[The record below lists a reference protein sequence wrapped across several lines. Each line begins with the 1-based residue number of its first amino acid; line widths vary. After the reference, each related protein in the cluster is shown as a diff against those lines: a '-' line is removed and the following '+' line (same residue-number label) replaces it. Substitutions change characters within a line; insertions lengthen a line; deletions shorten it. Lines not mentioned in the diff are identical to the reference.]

1 MKITKLDISVAVLA
15 GLSCFFM
22 VIPVVKFPV
31 WGLFI
36 GWAWYFAEGAK
47 PAAFKRAI
55 PPMLFGYAMAVISAV
70 VFAAAGGNIWALAAV
85 VGVPVFGLMLCCK
98 GNLFAMSLASF
109 NAFSCLFAGYYSG
122 NFPAVIHNGGW
133 ADWKNVILAALWI
146 AFSNVVGMCFGWLSI
161 KLGTK
166 TDNRKET

>member
-1 MKITKLDISVAVLA
+1 
-15 GLSCFFM
+15 
-22 VIPVVKFPV
+22 
-31 WGLFI
+31 
-36 GWAWYFAEGAK
+36 
-47 PAAFKRAI
+47 
-55 PPMLFGYAMAVISAV
+55 
-70 VFAAAGGNIWALAAV
+70 
-85 VGVPVFGLMLCCK
+85 
-98 GNLFAMSLASF
+98 MSLASF